1 VAVLAPTRPAP
12 AAAPARS
19 RRIGWLL
26 AVGLLDSFGMTLGW
40 TVFSLLVLRAGG
52 LAVLGVCNAAMLV
65 GVAASAP
72 ASGWLA
78 RRLDGRRLLRLTVA
92 VEASLRVASFALL
105 LAGAPLPVL
114 LAVIVVMYTAGLTGY
129 AAMRAEVSA
138 VSRPERAG
146 ATMTLFVVAVSAVEA
161 AGVASAVL
169 LPGATGGA
177 VLPVV
182 VAVYGL
188 SQLPTWLVAGGAL
201 VGKAQ
206 PPGRSDGRAS
216 VGLPLVAGGLVM
228 LLGSGPAL
236 LAVGLVAALYG
247 PRWVALAAIAF
258 TGGMLLA
265 PAVIAALD
273 RLRLPASML
282 WPAWGLGM
290 VAGWTL
296 APFRLWSLLAAQVLA
311 GLSIAAFEGSMDAHI
326 AALARGQLTRNLAAS
341 EAVRALGSAAAVALL
356 PLLVDAHQIG
366 GLATAAGGFLLAA
379 TAIAVLVQ
387 LLRMAGLVNTGP
399 ILDWRGAPMRQD
411 MNSGEQIRDWEQAM
425 RRSRRHPRRRR
436 AVAVLTL
443 SLVAGGM
450 FALGQQA
457 ARNSSAAPPPV
468 TALMIERDRVAPAT
482 TRPAPTTTRPPAAR
496 TLRLVT
502 RNIQSEANPNRVYLA
517 PGQVGV
523 AQARR
528 GQHPVFRARPG
539 ERLRIR
545 VDNQDQLIHS
555 FTFAPAKLN
564 LDAWEGAVT
573 ARTFKAPKKPGTYQF
588 YCRYRKV
595 GMAGT
600 LVVR

>member
-1 VAVLAPTRPAP
+1 VAVLAPTLPAP
-12 AAAPARS
+12 AAAPPARP
-19 RRIGWLL
+19 RRLGWLL

-40 TVFSLLVLRAGG
+40 TVFSLLVLQAGG

-72 ASGWLA
+72 ASGWLS
-78 RRLDGRRLLRLTVA
+78 RLLDGRRLLRLTVA

-105 LAGAPLPVL
+105 LAGAPLPAL

-161 AGVASAVL
+161 AGVASAAL
-169 LPGATGGA
+169 LPGTTGGT
-177 VLPVV
+177 VLAVV

-188 SQLPTWLVAGGAL
+188 SQLPTWLVARDAL

-206 PPGRSDGRAS
+206 PAGRSDGRAS

-247 PRWVALAAIAF
+247 TSWVAVAAIAF

-265 PAVIAALD
+265 PATIAVLD
-273 RLRLPASML
+273 RLRLPASVL
-282 WPAWGLGM
+282 WPVWGVGM
-290 VAGWTL
+290 LAGWAL
-296 APFRLWSLLAAQVLA
+296 APFRLWGLLAAQVLA

-326 AALARGQLTRNLAAS
+326 AARSRGRLTRNLAAS

-356 PLLVDAHQIG
+356 PLLVDARQIG
-366 GLATAAGGFLLAA
+366 GLATAAGGLLLAA
-379 TAIAVLVQ
+379 TAVAVLVQ

-399 ILDWRGAPMRQD
+399 ILDWRGAPMRQE
-411 MNSGEQIRDWEQAM
+411 MNTEQQIKDWEQAM

-436 AVAVLTL
+436 AVAVLTVL
-443 SLVAGGM
+443 LVGGGM
-450 FALGQQA
+450 FVLGQQA
-457 ARNSSAAPPPV
+457 ARNSPPAPPA
-468 TALMIERDRVAPAT
+468 TAVMIERAPVAPTTQPAPAT
-482 TRPAPTTTRPPAAR
+482 ATRPPAPR

-523 AQARR
+523 TQARR
-528 GQHPVFRARPG
+528 GQQPVFRVRRG

-573 ARTFKAPKKPGTYQF
+573 ARIFKAPSKPGTYQF

>member
-1 VAVLAPTRPAP
+1 VAVLAPTLPAP
-12 AAAPARS
+12 AAATTRS

-40 TVFSLLVLRAGG
+40 TVFSLLVLQAGG

-72 ASGWLA
+72 ASGWLS
-78 RRLDGRRLLRLTVA
+78 RRLDGRRLLRLTAA

-114 LAVIVVMYTAGLTGY
+114 LAVIVVTYTAGLTGY

-138 VSRPERAG
+138 VSRPGRAG

-161 AGVASAVL
+161 AGVASAAL
-169 LPGATGGA
+169 LPGATGGV

-247 PRWVALAAIAF
+247 PRWVAVAAIAF

-273 RLRLPASML
+273 RLRLPASVL
-282 WPAWGLGM
+282 WPAWGVGM

-296 APFRLWSLLAAQVLA
+296 APFRLWGLLAAQVMA

-356 PLLVDAHQIG
+356 PVLVDAGQIG
-366 GLATAAGGFLLAA
+366 ELATAAGGLLLAA
-379 TAIAVLVQ
+379 TAVALLVQ
-387 LLRMAGLVNTGP
+387 LLRMAGLVNAGP

-411 MNSGEQIRDWEQAM
+411 MNTEAQIKDWEQAI

-443 SLVAGGM
+443 LLVGGGM
-450 FALGQQA
+450 FALGRQA
-457 ARNSSAAPPPV
+457 ARNSSAAAPPV
-468 TALMIERDRVAPAT
+468 TALMIERGPVAPAT

-502 RNIQSEANPNRVYLA
+502 RNIRSEANPNRVYLA

-539 ERLRIR
+539 ERLRVR
-545 VDNQDQLIHS
+545 VDNQDRLIHS

-573 ARTFKAPKKPGTYQF
+573 ARTFKAPRKPGTYQF